1 MIRLL
6 IADDEWVE
14 CEALEQMVR
23 MNFPSVTLLPSVT
36 DGIALVEAV
45 RSSHPDLAV
54 VDINMPG
61 LNGLDALEI
70 LRAGNP
76 GMEILMH
83 TAYNDFDYVRRAL
96 KMGAADYLV
105 KPVFEDDF
113 VEVVRRVCAKIEK
126 KRAEDPSENQARK
139 AALKTAAERNLM
151 MELLLGETTS
161 RNWESYCSAAGK
173 TAEADTGSYQAV
185 IFSVEL
191 PPGNKRETF
200 YEMLSAECRRR
211 GEVLSLVC
219 RDLLYCMIL
228 GGDAG
233 PFPEVIRR
241 FALHHDL
248 EYRAG
253 FSTVKTSYTDLPA
266 AVGEADAARQGA
278 QQDSVGYF
286 ESARLRLRPDIF
298 EGLAEPL
305 ARRLMEE
312 KPQEAISLLENHVE
326 EALDPEGAGYWD
338 GVFAQRMMARIAGA
352 LKMDARRT
360 GTAWTWPTLTAAL
373 VKSSTLPAPWED
385 TALDRRIPREAFLGF
400 LQAQMERM
408 VQDMSRPVRPEN
420 LYVSQA
426 LLFIHQNYMEEISL
440 EQTAEQVGITQ
451 FYLSRLLK
459 QERSQTFLELL
470 TQERLTRALSS
481 LLYTTQNVQSISES
495 VGYTPK
501 YFYRV
506 FRSELGITQKDLRS
520 AMFEAEG

>member
-23 MNFPSVTLLPSVT
+23 MNFPSIMLLPSVK
-36 DGIALVEAV
+36 DGISLVEAV
-45 RSSHPDLAV
+45 ISSHPDIAV

-70 LRAGNP
+70 LREGNP

-105 KPVFEDDF
+105 KPVFEEDF

-126 KRAEDPSENQARK
+126 RDEDSSEDQDQK
-139 AALKTAAERNLM
+139 AALKLAAERNLM
-151 MELLLGETTS
+151 MELLLGETTT
-161 RNWESYCSAAGK
+161 RNWESYYRAAGK
-173 TAEADTGSYQAV
+173 MPEDDDGNYQAV

-191 PPGNKRETF
+191 PAGNKRDTF
-200 YEMLSAECRRR
+200 YEMLSAECKRR
-211 GEVLSLVC
+211 GKVLSLVC
-219 RDLLYCMIL
+219 RDLLYGMIL
-228 GGDAG
+228 GGNDG

-248 EYRAG
+248 EYRVG
-253 FSTVKTSYTDLPA
+253 FSTVKNSYEDLPA
-266 AVGEADAARQGA
+266 AAGEADAARQGA
-278 QQDSVGYF
+278 QLGSVGYF
-286 ESARLRLRPDIF
+286 ENARLRLRPDIF

-305 ARRLMEE
+305 ARLFMEE
-312 KPQEAISLLENHVE
+312 KPQEALSLLE
-326 EALDPEGAGYWD
+326 EALDPEGVGYWD
-338 GVFAQRMMARIAGA
+338 GVFAQRMMAKIASA
-352 LKMDARRT
+352 LKMDARKT
-360 GTAWTWPTLTAAL
+360 GIAWTWPTLTASL
-373 VKSSTLPAPWED
+373 VKSSGQPALWED
-385 TALDRRIPREAFLGF
+385 TALERRIPREAFLGF

-420 LYVSQA
+420 LYVREA
-426 LLFIHQNYMEEISL
+426 LLFIHQNYMEDISL
-440 EQTAEQVGITQ
+440 EQTAKQVGITQ

-459 QERSQTFLELL
+459 QECSQTFLELL
-470 TQERLTRALSS
+470 TQKRLTRALSL

-495 VGYTPK
+495 VGYRPK